1 MSYLHGKEKTQYTL
15 LFYHLYNLVGHRL
28 SLFNILDELAMV
40 TLGTHAISKKGYLR
54 RMPIGLNMS

>member
-28 SLFNILDELAMV
+28 CLLNILDKLVMV
-40 TLGTHAISKKGYLR
+40 TIRTHTIAKNCYLR
-54 RMPIGLNMS
+54 